1 MKQFSVIT
9 TVNFKRIFARVRL
22 HYRIEV
28 GKCVATKSQQQTQ
41 KVTLSLWFDQLV
53 VFLGMDRDVNYSH
66 VLGLESPV
74 SHSPYARSGERDSGS
89 VQVLCRPMSMSRRF
103 RQNS

>member
-1 MKQFSVIT
+1 MKQFSVHDRK
-9 TVNFKRIFARVRL
+9 FKRIFARVRL

-66 VLGLESPV
+66 VLGLESRQPQPV
-74 SHSPYARSGERDSGS
+74 PVLASVTRGS
-89 VQVLCRPMSMSRRF
+89 VQGVPADVNEPEI